1 MVAFNKYTD
10 FAKLLDI
17 NIDTYKDYNR
27 LGVDKTVE
35 LTNSD
40 NTKVIVMRIL

>member
-1 MVAFNKYTD
+1 MVVFNKYTD
-10 FAKLLDI
+10 FVKLLDI

-35 LTNSD
+35 LTDSD
-40 NTKVIVMRIL
+40 NTKMVVMRI